1 MATCRHVNGRFFPH
15 RPHPILDQMLKVFA
29 VAGFTSLVS
38 MRLCDAMVPA
48 LANAF
53 TVPTNEAATV
63 ISSFA
68 ITYGLMQLVYG
79 PLGDRYGKA
88 RVITWVC
95 ALCTLAALAAALAPT
110 LQTLAWARAAMGA
123 GAAGIVPLALA
134 WIGDT
139 VPLAQRQVVIA
150 RYSAATISGIMIGV
164 WFGGS
169 LTEFA
174 GWQAPF
180 WVVGLMFM
188 VVTLILWRKARGL
201 TEAPAPR
208 LPYWRQVRDLF
219 ASPWSKWIY
228 GSVCLEGMLVFG
240 SLAMLPTALYGLFNL
255 PGSKSGGIVAL
266 FGVGGLVWSRV
277 AGLILHRVKLSTIA
291 RASGCVLALAF
302 GLLAWLPD
310 WTWAI
315 VACALVGFGFY
326 PFHSTLLHNA
336 TQLSESRGLAVSM
349 FGCMLFIG
357 QSIGVGLAAFI
368 FSRLE
373 PAWFFGLAA
382 SALLLMSWVVALQ
395 LDKRSLHS

>member
-1 MATCRHVNGRFFPH
+1 
-15 RPHPILDQMLKVFA
+15 MLKVFA
-29 VAGFTSLVS
+29 VAGFASLVS

-48 LANAF
+48 LANSFA
-53 TVPTNEAATV
+53 VPTKEATTV

-79 PLGDRYGKA
+79 PLGDRFGKA
-88 RVITWVC
+88 QVITWVC
-95 ALCTLAALAAALAPT
+95 ALCTLAAFAAAMAPT
-110 LQTLAWARAAMGA
+110 LQGLAWARAAMGA

-139 VPLAQRQVVIA
+139 VPMAQRQVVIA

-174 GWQAPF
+174 NWRAPF
-180 WVVGLMFM
+180 VVVGVMFM
-188 VVTLILWRKARGL
+188 MVTAILWRKARGI
-201 TEAPAPR
+201 TTAPATH
-208 LPYWRQVRDLF
+208 LPYWRQVSALF

-240 SLAMLPTALYGLFNL
+240 SLAMLPTALYGLFNV
-255 PGSKSGGIVAL
+255 PGSTSGGVVAL

-277 AGLILHRVKLSTIA
+277 AGVVLRRVRLPTIA
-291 RASGCVLALAF
+291 RTSGCVLALAF
-302 GLLAWLPD
+302 GLVAWMPD

-357 QSIGVGLAAFI
+357 QSMGVAVAATI
-368 FSRLE
+368 FSRAT
-373 PAWFFGLAA
+373 PPWFFGLAA
-382 SALLLMSWVVALQ
+382 CGLLLMSWLVAWQ
-395 LDKRSLHS
+395 LDKRSGPA